1 MKRLLAGE
9 SLMGVMIAM
18 AVVAFAVVFFVSGGF
33 GMMGGEEKEGRD
45 DGLGKTLIGQARY
58 AAEDR
63 ACKTQLEQ
71 VRQLVGL
78 ATDPVDNTRPTALSE
93 VDGLPTGYDRCP
105 IDKQNYEYDAATGE
119 VTCPHEGHE
128 DY

>member
-1 MKRLLAGE
+1 MKRLQAGE

-18 AVVAFAVVFFVSGGF
+18 AVVAFAVVFFVTGGF
-33 GMMGGEEKEGRD
+33 GMMGGKKEGRE
-45 DGLGKTLIGQARY
+45 DGLGKTLVGQARY

-78 ATDPVDNTRPTALSE
+78 ATDPVDETRPATLSE
-93 VDGLPTGYDRCP
+93 VAGLPTGYDRCP

-119 VTCPHEGHE
+119 VTCLHEGHE